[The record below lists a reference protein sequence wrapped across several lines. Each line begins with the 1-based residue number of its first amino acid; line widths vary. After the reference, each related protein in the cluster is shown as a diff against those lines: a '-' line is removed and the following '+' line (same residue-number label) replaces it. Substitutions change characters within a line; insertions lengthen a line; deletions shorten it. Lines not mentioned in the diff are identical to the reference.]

1 MDITG
6 TGETDMTDNIVRL
19 PHRCRMPLV
28 LNPETAKVIFLP
40 VLHAERQRRF
50 DGVRLPP
57 AAKRGKRRG
66 LPSPFPGKRGS

>member
-1 MDITG
+1 
-6 TGETDMTDNIVRL
+6 
-19 PHRCRMPLV
+19 MPLV